1 MICLSIVNFFVPSLS
16 EFNTDKENE
25 DAREVRLTTFE
36 SIVREQF
43 QLAYFGKI
51 EYAASNEMSVQE
63 RRIIYRVLVNQKTEE
78 KKAHEEALRKARES
92 KKGGWRR
99 G

>member
-1 MICLSIVNFFVPSLS
+1 MICLSIVNFFVPLLS
-16 EFNTDKENE
+16 EYNSDEDNE
-25 DAREVRLTTFE
+25 QAREIRLTTFE
-36 SIVREQF
+36 AIVREQF

-63 RRIIYRVLVNQKTEE
+63 RRTLYKILVDQKTDE
-78 KKAHEEALRKARES
+78 RKAQDEAIRKAKES
-92 KKGGWRR
+92 GKSGWRK